1 MKPEELQ
8 IGDWVCWKGKPVQI
22 AQISG
27 IKYSFGHIDV
37 ALAHCNDSNIL
48 ESHDIKSIEPI
59 PITPEILLKNGLE
72 RDSFGRIWGAY
83 FEEDEHER
91 LEITVDDKT
100 SEIWWSYNWDE
111 YRIIKLE
118 YLHQLQQAMR
128 LCGIEKEIIL
138 N

>member
-8 IGDWVCWKGKPVQI
+8 IGDWVWYNPNVFNEDEYELPKECYPTKI
-22 AQISG
+22 ESG
-27 IKYSFGHIDV
+27 EDID
-37 ALAHCNDSNIL
+37 LAIEGCY
-48 ESHDIKSIEPI
+48 EPI
-59 PITPEILLKNGLE
+59 PLTTEILLKNGLE

-118 YLHQLQQAMR
+118 YLRQLQNAMR
-128 LCGIEKEIIL
+128 LCGIDKEIKL
-138 N
+138 